1 MTIADGLAEVTGRI
15 AAACERAGRDPSE
28 VKLVSVSKTFAA
40 DRVREALAAG
50 AVAIG
55 ENRAQELKEKA
66 ATLGGDIEWHFV
78 GHLQTNKVRQVVGV
92 AALIHSVDRY
102 GLAEAIARR
111 ARSLD
116 LIQDVLI
123 EVNIAGEAAKG
134 GVEPGTAAVFAA
146 QAAALEGLRVTGLM
160 TMAPFADDPEAS
172 RPFFRDLAAIGAAVR
187 AELPGA
193 TALSMGMTR
202 DFEVAIEEGATLV
215 RVGEA
220 IFGPRTR

>member
-1 MTIADGLAEVTGRI
+1 MTIAERFADVTGRV
-15 AAACERAGRDPSE
+15 AATCERVGRDPSE
-28 VKLVSVSKTFAA
+28 IKLIAVAKTWSA

-50 AVAIG
+50 ALAIG

-78 GHLQTNKVRQVVGV
+78 GHLQTNKVRHVVGV
-92 AALIHSVDRY
+92 AALIHSIDRY

-134 GVEPGTAAVFAA
+134 GVEPGNATAFAA
-146 QAAALEGLRVTGLM
+146 EVAALEGLRVTGLM

-172 RPFFRDLAAIGAAVR
+172 RSFFRDLAEIGAAVR